1 MLFKTQ
7 SSLTVRQWQG
17 LLMSRLTSLWI
28 SLGLL
33 CAPALLLLL
42 LSPLLTGPITHQL
55 LKAKERELLAYQE
68 ELNKVLEHGIESQ
81 LAHFKF
87 DCGAEDMA
95 LLRAPNYYSRLIRL
109 AGLQSADGKSCST
122 LGAGLPQLTGIEGKP
137 LPSGFGLTATES
149 VFGTEQ
155 ELMVYIKRSGNLA
168 YWVLS
173 NSWTHELLRTPCE
186 ACFYL
191 ELTHHDPALAHLYF
205 PRGNADIMSQPHAI
219 KLSHLYE
226 RQQVQQTLW
235 AGTALRQ
242 HAAERIRHIGLL
254 ITLPLGLLLAAG
266 YWLLRNYRNSLDGLL
281 KLGLQR
287 GEFLPFYQPIVDSR
301 THEVVGHE
309 ALIRWRRGGD
319 FISPGAF
326 IDYAERQGL
335 IIPMTEQLVRQVV
348 ADLKQLAAPQWVS
361 VNLVADH
368 VERPYLQ
375 ELLTRL
381 HWPDPDRLTFE
392 LTERIPI
399 SDMKTAAREMAN
411 LGLRGYHFK
420 IDDFGTGYGGFSYLQ
435 RLGISR
441 IKIDKMFI
449 DTIGTQDLKRNVLD
463 AIIAFGHKSRM
474 EMIAEGVESQAQ
486 LDYLAERG
494 VYLIQGYVF
503 ARPMALMD
511 VIHWRPP
518 VKVSRSAE

>member
-1 MLFKTQ
+1 
-7 SSLTVRQWQG
+7 
-17 LLMSRLTSLWI
+17 MSRLTSLWI
-28 SLGLL
+28 SLGLF
-33 CAPALLLLL
+33 CAPPLLLLL
-42 LSPLLTGPITHQL
+42 LSPLLTGPVTHQL
-55 LKAKERELLAYQE
+55 LNAKAREMLAYQAE
-68 ELNKVLEHGIESQ
+68 RNQVLEQDIQAQ
-81 LAHFKF
+81 LLRLQFN
-87 DCGAEDMA
+87 CGAEDMA
-95 LLRAPNYYSRLIRL
+95 LLRDTSYYSRHIRL
-109 AGLQSADGKSCST
+109 AGIQPAHGKGCST
-122 LGAGLPQLTGIEGKP
+122 VGPALPLLTGIEETP
-137 LPSGFGLTATES
+137 LPLDFGLTATS
-149 VFGTEQ
+149 SAIGTEQ
-155 ELMVYIKRSGNLA
+155 ELLVYFKRAGNLA

-173 NSWTHELLRTPCE
+173 NSWIHEILGRPCAE
-186 ACFYL
+186 CFYL
-191 ELTHHDPALAHLYF
+191 EFTHHNPALAHLYF
-205 PRGNADIMSQPHAI
+205 PRGNPAIVSQPHAI
-219 KLSHLYE
+219 KLTNLDE
-226 RQQVQQTLW
+226 RNEVQQTLW
-235 AGTALRQ
+235 AGMALRQ
-242 HAAERIRHIGLL
+242 HAAEQIRYFGLL

-266 YWLLRNYRNSLDGLL
+266 YGLLRNYRNSLEGLL
-281 KLGLQR
+281 KLGLQQ

-309 ALIRWRRGGD
+309 ALLRWRRGGD

-348 ADLKQLAAPQWVS
+348 ADLTQLAAPQWVS
-361 VNLVADH
+361 VNLVAAH

-420 IDDFGTGYGGFSYLQ
+420 VDDFGTGYGGFAYLQ
-435 RLGISR
+435 QLGISR

-449 DTIGTQDLKRNVLD
+449 DTIGTQDLKRSVLD
-463 AIIAFGHKSRM
+463 AIIAFGHESRM
-474 EMIAEGVESQAQ
+474 EMIAEGVESQVQ

-503 ARPMALMD
+503 AQPMALVD
-511 VIHWRPP
+511 VIQWRPP
-518 VKVSRSAE
+518 IKVARPVEQKRMNERPQA